1 MSETRAERSTFVF
14 RILYLGS
21 SGARK
26 FDAVKRLH
34 AALPADETEPMT
46 LLVAGSETIVSFR
59 FRPKDVKILGF
70 HDVAYDVHVCPGR
83 FRKGA
88 AHRLLVRSA
97 DAVIFMVDGDSKD
110 PHRDFDEVVACLG
123 SLGKKPEDLPL
134 VVAMDEKVEV
144 DDWAREAR
152 SEWHPWLHRIGE
164 SAADVVDVFLSCG
177 KAVCGHTEERLGRR
191 GTDAFGEPGAIEPI
205 AGGRSPA
212 PADPL
217 GQGLN
222 AEFTRPLT
230 QGTAARLQSL
240 DLGDDLTLTDGKR
253 SSLLVYAAAALFVA
267 ALAWWVV
274 RLL

>member
-1 MSETRAERSTFVF
+1 MSETRAERTTFVF

-21 SGARK
+21 NGAKK

-34 AALPADETEPMT
+34 AALPADETEPMSM
-46 LLVAGSETIVSFR
+46 LVAGSETIVSFR
-59 FRPKDVKILGF
+59 FRPKDVKIMGI

-83 FRKGA
+83 FRTGA
-88 AHRLLVRSA
+88 AHRLLVRNA

-123 SLGKKPEDLPL
+123 TLGKSPEDLPL
-134 VVAMDEKVEV
+134 VVAMDEKVAA

-152 SEWHPWLHRIGE
+152 AEWHPLLHRIGD
-164 SAADVVDVFLSCG
+164 SPDDVVDVFLSCG
-177 KAVCGHTEERLGRR
+177 KAVCDHAEERLGRR
-191 GTDAFGEPGAIEPI
+191 SADAFGEPGTIELI
-205 AGGRSPA
+205 AGGRPSV
-212 PADPL
+212 PADML
-217 GQGLN
+217 GKGLN

-240 DLGDDLTLTDGKR
+240 DLSEDLTARDGKR
-253 SSLLVYAAAALFVA
+253 SPYLVYAAAALLVA